1 MKTSK
6 ALTIM
11 IQGAV
16 LAGLMAA
23 ASACSGKSDK
33 TAGQQVPEIDV
44 AEAVTDS
51 VVISKTYPATLKAES
66 SVDVV
71 GRVNG
76 YLVSQNYKNGDRVR
90 KGQVLFRIEDTQ
102 YRDAVVQ
109 AQASLE
115 NARSAYAY
123 ASKNYEAMQRALQ
136 SDAVAQLQVLEAKN
150 ALEQAEAQ
158 IKNSEAALST
168 ARTLLSYCTVT
179 APFDGVVSASVYSD
193 GAYIGGSAQP
203 VKLASIYDNSKVKA
217 DFYIDDASFQRSL
230 GNDNGRS
237 KINYDS
243 VPVSFSETLPHNYFG
258 RLTYI
263 SPDVNTG
270 TGTMHLRLEMDNPH
284 DELRDGMYCMV
295 SLPLKVVPQAVLVK
309 DASISTS
316 QSEKF
321 LYVVNDSNRVVYTP
335 ITVGDMANDSMRIVT
350 SGLQPG
356 QKYVTRALLKVRAGM
371 EVKPNLTK

>member
-1 MKTSK
+1 MKTAK
-6 ALTIM
+6 ALLIM
-11 IQGAV
+11 IEVPV
-16 LAGLMAA
+16 LAALMAA
-23 ASACSGKSDK
+23 TSACSRSSDKSDDR
-33 TAGQQVPEIDV
+33 TVPEIDV

-66 SVDVV
+66 SADVV

-76 YLVSQNYKNGDRVR
+76 YLLSQNYKNGDHVR
-90 KGQVLFRIEDTQ
+90 KGQVLFRIEDAQ

-109 AQASLE
+109 AQAALE

-150 ALEQAEAQ
+150 SLEQAEAQ

-193 GAYIGGSAQP
+193 GAYIGGAAQP

-230 GNDNGRS
+230 SNENGRS

-243 VPVSFSETLPHNYFG
+243 VPVSFSEVLPHNYTG

-263 SPDVNTG
+263 SPEVNTG

-284 DELRDGMYCMV
+284 NELRDGMYCMV
-295 SLPLKVVPQAVLVK
+295 SLPLKVIPNAVLVK

-356 QKYVTRALLKVRAGM
+356 QKYVTRALLKVRSGM
-371 EVKPNLTK
+371 EVNPRIAK

>member
-1 MKTSK
+1 MKNAK
-6 ALTIM
+6 ALLLM
-11 IQGAV
+11 IEAPM
-16 LAGLMAA
+16 LAGIMTLV
-23 ASACSGKSDK
+23 SACGGKSE
-33 TAGQQVPEIDV
+33 TATEGIAPEIDV
-44 AEAVTDS
+44 AEAVSDS

-66 SVDVV
+66 SIDVV

-76 YLVSQNYKNGDRVR
+76 YLVSQNYRNGDRVR
-90 KGQVLFRIEDTQ
+90 KGQVLFNIEDAQ

-115 NARSAYAY
+115 NAKSAYAY
-123 ASKNYEAMQRALQ
+123 ASKNYDAMQRALQ

-150 ALEQAEAQ
+150 SLEQAQAQ
-158 IKNSEAALST
+158 IKNSEAALSS
-168 ARTLLSYCTVT
+168 ARTLLGYCTVT
-179 APFDGVVSASVYSD
+179 APFDGVMSASEFST
-193 GAYIGGSAQP
+193 GAYIGGSAAP

-217 DFYIDDASFQRSL
+217 DFYIDDASFMRSL
-230 GNDNGRS
+230 SNENGRS
-237 KINYDS
+237 SINYND
-243 VPVSFSETLPHNYFG
+243 VPVTFSETLPHEYTG
-258 RLTYI
+258 RLIYI

-270 TGTMHLRLEMDNPH
+270 TGTMHLRLIIDNPY
-284 DELRDGMYCMV
+284 DELRDGMYCTV
-295 SLPLKVVPQAVLVK
+295 QLPLKVLPHAVLVK

-356 QKYVTRALLKVRAGM
+356 QKYVTRALLKVRSGM
-371 EVKPNLTK
+371 EVNPRLTK